1 MNDKRI
7 ESLLDSVQDVALEV
21 HSEREPA
28 SSWMGGIGRAA
39 VIVALVGGLLG
50 GVATFVELWRQWM
63 AKPDVAVVVGNSLT
77 ISWNRRQRH
86 LSFVRW
92 ITLRNDGEIVGV
104 VDNPPHVRLES
115 ASLANAADLPE
126 IQVEEKGGVV
136 GFPLSVR
143 ARDSRDVQLTMSLIV
158 PESETSFLKDGVYH
172 LYLSIDTPST
182 PDPKVSCIRFTKQ
195 LIDEINESGS
205 IRYSTPDS
213 CGS

>member
-7 ESLLDSVQDVALEV
+7 ESLLESVQDVAREV
-21 HSEREPA
+21 HPEREPA
-28 SSWMGGIGRAA
+28 TSWMGGIGRAA

-50 GVATFVELWRQWM
+50 GVSTFVELWRQWM

-77 ISWNRRQRH
+77 ISWNRRQH
-86 LSFVRW
+86 NLSFKRR

-104 VDNPPHVRLES
+104 VGNPPHVRLES
-115 ASLANAADLPE
+115 SSADATDLQE

-143 ARDSRDVQLTMSLIV
+143 ARDSRDVQLTMSLTV
-158 PESETSFLKDGVYH
+158 PETEERFLKDGLYR

-182 PDPKVSCIRFTKQ
+182 PEPKVSCIRFTKR

-213 CGS
+213 CGT